1 MMARFFTQKLL
12 LIGLLLLV
20 VSACGFQLRGQV
32 QLADA
37 IKLSV
42 IELDDRIAPTSSLVR
57 RLRELLQLY
66 GAELTEQR
74 EQANARI
81 ILSNEE
87 IRRRTLATGT
97 DGDAREF
104 TLTYGVTLRV
114 LDSTDAE
121 LLPATRLS
129 VSRSLLYRESELLG
143 SLEGEQM
150 AQRELADELANT
162 IVQRLQSIK
171 QP

>member
-1 MMARFFTQKLL
+1 MARFHTQKLL
-12 LIGLLLLV
+12 VISLLLLA

-104 TLTYGVTLRV
+104 TLTYSVTLRV
-114 LDSTDAE
+114 LSNTETE

>member
-1 MMARFFTQKLL
+1 MARFHTQKLL
-12 LIGLLLLV
+12 VLSILLLT

-37 IKLSV
+37 LKLSV

-74 EQANARI
+74 DQANARI

-87 IRRRTLATGT
+87 VRRRTLATGT

-104 TLTYGVTLRV
+104 TLTYGVTLQV
-114 LDSTDAE
+114 LSNTGTE

-129 VSRSLLYRESELLG
+129 VSRNLLYRESELLG

-162 IVQRLQSIK
+162 VVQRLQSIK

>member
-1 MMARFFTQKLL
+1 MARFHTQKLL
-12 LIGLLLLV
+12 VISLLLLA

-32 QLADA
+32 QLPDA

-104 TLTYGVTLRV
+104 TLTYSVTLRV
-114 LDSTDAE
+114 LSNTETE

>member
-1 MMARFFTQKLL
+1 MARLHTQNLL
-12 LIGLLLLV
+12 VISLLLLA

-104 TLTYGVTLRV
+104 TLTYSVTLRV
-114 LDSTDAE
+114 LSNTETE

>member
-1 MMARFFTQKLL
+1 MARLHTQKLL
-12 LIGLLLLV
+12 VISLLLLA

-57 RLRELLQLY
+57 RRRELLQLY

-104 TLTYGVTLRV
+104 TLTYSVTLRV
-114 LDSTDAE
+114 LSNTETE

>member
-1 MMARFFTQKLL
+1 MARFHTQKLL
-12 LIGLLLLV
+12 VISLLLLA

-104 TLTYGVTLRV
+104 TLTYSVTLRV
-114 LDSTDAE
+114 LSNTETE
-121 LLPATRLS
+121 LLPTTRLS